1 LFSWRFLFSIGR
13 DESEPA
19 FFRVMP
25 FDTSGKTPAFFDDG
39 VVRKR
44 G

>member
-1 LFSWRFLFSIGR
+1 MMVFVFDPAGR
-13 DESEPA
+13 KQARD
-19 FFRVMP
+19 FRVLP
-25 FDTSGKTPAFFDDG
+25 FDTSGKTPAFCDDG